1 MTKSGDEHLSAD
13 GLEFLFQPKHEPHLS
28 VLLSALDAHFLF
40 SEDALSMSAIAP
52 FFEAWYPHVPLSKVL
67 NSLIQRSWFRPLSEN
82 RYAVPESLRLS
93 LAMKLGEHLET
104 TTLRLPDKQ
113 INLRSLLK
121 GLLQYC
127 REEGIGK
134 IEVMETMAEVVGGWV
149 LHFRERTHWWLLR
162 PSFLNLNV
170 PEEGYLLVFCPI
182 AEEAIESI
190 ADWLVAKANL
200 RHRLTLCDL
209 EHAQKVNLTHN
220 DLFVHFERY
229 MRHVHGVRLAPVP
242 AFTQALIDRG
252 LLTIEK
258 G

>member
-1 MTKSGDEHLSAD
+1 MTKSGDEHIPAE
-13 GLEFLFQPKHEPHLS
+13 GLEFLFQPEHEPHLS

-40 SEDALSMSAIAP
+40 SEDALSINAIAP
-52 FFEAWYPHVPLSKVL
+52 FFEAWYPHVPLSEVL
-67 NSLIQRSWFRPLSEN
+67 NSLIQRSWLRPLSEN

-104 TTLRLPDKQ
+104 TPLRLPDKQ
-113 INLRSLLK
+113 INLRALLER
-121 GLLQYC
+121 LLQYC
-127 REEGIGK
+127 REEGIGQ
-134 IEVMETMAEVVGGWV
+134 IEVIDSISEVVGGRI
-149 LHFRERTHWWLLR
+149 LRFRERTHWLLQR

-209 EHAQKVNLTHN
+209 ERAQKVNLTHN
-220 DLFVHFERY
+220 DLFVYFERY
-229 MRHVHGVRLAPVP
+229 MRHVHDVRLAPVP

-252 LLTIEK
+252 LLTLEK